1 MALSLYG
8 MYGYTRDTWR
18 GETAPNRVTWGLW
31 GFLGLVSFGVEL
43 QQHVGIAAYMTL
55 ILGIIPFVVISAS
68 FHNEKSVWQIGKFDI
83 VCGAASLVGVAF
95 WIFINQPTVALVAF
109 CVADHIA
116 ALPTVRKSWIA
127 PETESPQAF
136 LMGVVNCLITILT
149 LNQIT
154 TAGALFPGVIV
165 YTDILIWAL
174 LVTNVG
180 PRVRSRRA
188 KQAA

>member
-1 MALSLYG
+1 MGLSLYG

-18 GETAPNRVTWGLW
+18 GETAPNRATWGLW

-68 FHNEKSVWQIGKFDI
+68 FHNKKSVWQIGTFDF
-83 VCGAASLVGVAF
+83 VCGAASLVGLGF
-95 WIFINQPTVALVAF
+95 WVFINQPTVALVSF
-109 CVADHIA
+109 CIADHIA

-149 LNQIT
+149 LDQIT

-165 YTDILIWAL
+165 YTDLLIWVL
-174 LVTNVG
+174 LITNMG

-188 KQAA
+188 KQVA

>member
-18 GETAPNRVTWGLW
+18 GETVPNRVTWGLW
-31 GFLGLVSFGVEL
+31 GFLGILSFGVEL

-55 ILGIIPFVVISAS
+55 ILGVIPIIVISAS
-68 FHNEKSVWQIGKFDI
+68 FHNKKSVWQIGKFDI
-83 VCGAASLVGVAF
+83 VCGAASLIGVGF
-95 WIFINQPTVALVAF
+95 WVFINQPTVALVSF
-109 CVADHIA
+109 CIADHIA

-136 LMGVVNCLITILT
+136 LMGFVNCLITILT
-149 LNQIT
+149 LDEIT

-174 LVTNVG
+174 LITNMG
-180 PRVRSRRA
+180 PRVRSRLA